1 MMSASRLKAD
11 SPHSSWGVDTLM
23 QALPAPAKLRP
34 LATRPLAAVAG
45 FSFCM
50 NLLMLAPA
58 IFMLQVFDRVLS
70 SGSRETLFLL
80 LLGVGAALALALG
93 LDYLRSRLQGVVGNL
108 VGDALLP
115 VVARDVLARSARSPD
130 RNNSEALRDVGTVR
144 NLFSAQGLLAVFDA
158 PWAIVYIA
166 VIWFAHPALGIAAA
180 CAALLM
186 LGLAFLNDWL
196 TRRDIEALQRG
207 ASKAQRYLESS
218 MVNAEVAEAMGMG
231 DSLLGRWRQMNSR
244 VQQLQRPTARRS
256 VALAAFTRSTRQ
268 AVQVLI
274 LAVGAYLVISQLA
287 TPGVMVAVT
296 ILLGRALAPIE
307 QIVGS
312 WKALAEGRAAMHR
325 LRVLLA
331 ALGQEPEPME
341 LPRPVGA
348 LEAANLILRTG
359 RGDSLI
365 LAGVS
370 LGLAPGKALAVIGP
384 SGAGKSSLIRVLAGL
399 WVPSAGHV
407 RLDGVDMTT
416 VARETIG
423 PHIGYV
429 PQDVELFAATVGENI
444 ARMGKV
450 NPSKVVAAGRAAGIH
465 EMILALPHGYD
476 TRIEPVG
483 GVLSPGQRQRI
494 ALARALYGNPKLLL
508 LDEPNSNLD
517 NAGEQA
523 LSDAIEALKG
533 KVTVVMVTHRT
544 NLVKHADKMLVLEAG
559 RVKHYGPKDQVLAA
573 MNAGA
578 AQEIKRAG
586 PVLTNVAAPVQA
598 AAAVAANGA
607 NAVAAGAVPTAR
619 AAPPAGVQAVPGA
632 AGARVATAAGVR
644 AAHAAAS
651 QVVQITR
658 PSAGSKPA

>member
-1 MMSASRLKAD
+1 MRSNSTP
-11 SPHSSWGVDTLM
+11 PHSSWGTDTLM
-23 QALPAPAKLRP
+23 QPEPAPAKLRP

-45 FSFCM
+45 FSFAM

-58 IFMLQVFDRVLS
+58 LFMLQVFDRVLS
-70 SGSRETLFLL
+70 SGSKETLVFL

-158 PWAIVYIA
+158 PWALVYIA

-186 LGLAFLNDWL
+186 LGLALLNDWL

-218 MVNAEVAEAMGMG
+218 MANAEVAEAMGMG
-231 DSLLGRWRQMNSR
+231 DSLLARWRQMNTR

-274 LAVGAYLVISQLA
+274 LAVGAYLVITQAA

-307 QIVGS
+307 QIVAS
-312 WKALAEGRAAMHR
+312 WKALAEGRAALTR
-325 LRVLLA
+325 LRALLA
-331 ALGQEPEPME
+331 ALGKQPEPMA

-370 LGLAPGKALAVIGP
+370 LGLAPGKVLAVIGP

-399 WVPSAGHV
+399 WAPSAGHV
-407 RLDGVDMTT
+407 RLDGVDMTQ
-416 VARETIG
+416 VPREAMG
-423 PHIGYV
+423 PHLGYV

-450 NPSKVVAAGRAAGIH
+450 NPGRVVAAGRAAGIH
-465 EMILALPHGYD
+465 DMILALPHGYD

-483 GVLSPGQRQRI
+483 GLLSPGQRQRI
-494 ALARALYGNPKLLL
+494 ALARALYGEPKLLL

-517 NAGEQA
+517 NAGEEA
-523 LSDAIEALKG
+523 LSQAIEALKG
-533 KVTVVMVTHRT
+533 KTTIVMVTHRT

-559 RVKHYGPKDQVLAA
+559 RVKHYGPKEQVLAA
-573 MNAGA
+573 MNAA
-578 AQEIKRAG
+578 ASQEIKRAG
-586 PVLTNVAAPVQA
+586 PQLTNVANVAAPQ
-598 AAAVAANGA
+598 AANGA
-607 NAVAAGAVPTAR
+607 NGADTAGGAAHGVAAAGAAPVVPAAAR
-619 AAPPAGVQAVPGA
+619 GV
-632 AGARVATAAGVR
+632 TAAGVK
-644 AAHAAAS
+644 ASHAAAS
-651 QVVQITR
+651 QVVAMSRGLASAR
-658 PSAGSKPA
+658 PTQG

>member
-1 MMSASRLKAD
+1 MGD
-11 SPHSSWGVDTLM
+11 S
-23 QALPAPAKLRP
+23 
-34 LATRPLAAVAG
+34 
-45 FSFCM
+45 
-50 NLLMLAPA
+50 
-58 IFMLQVFDRVLS
+58 
-70 SGSRETLFLL
+70 
-80 LLGVGAALALALG
+80 
-93 LDYLRSRLQGVVGNL
+93 
-108 VGDALLP
+108 LLP
-115 VVARDVLARSARSPD
+115 VVARDVLARAARAPD
-130 RNNSEALRDVGTVR
+130 RPNSEALRDVATVR

-207 ASKAQRYLESS
+207 ASKAQRYLEAS
-218 MVNAEVAEAMGMG
+218 MVNAEAAEAMGMG
-231 DSLLGRWRQMNSR
+231 DSLLARWRQMNQR

-312 WKALAEGRAAMHR
+312 WKALAEGRVAMRR
-325 LRVLLA
+325 LRALLA
-331 ALGQEPEPME
+331 ALGKAPEPMA
-341 LPRPVGA
+341 LPRPAGA
-348 LEAANLILRTG
+348 LEAANLILRSG
-359 RGDSLI
+359 RGDALI

-399 WVPSAGHV
+399 WAPSAGHV
-407 RLDGVDMTT
+407 RLDGVDMTK
-416 VARETIG
+416 VPREVIG

-444 ARMGKV
+444 ARMGDV
-450 NPSKVVAAGRAAGIH
+450 VASKVVAAGRAAGIH

-476 TRIEPVG
+476 TRIDPTG
-483 GVLSPGQRQRI
+483 GLLSPGQRQRI
-494 ALARALYGNPKLLL
+494 ALARALYGEPKLLL

-523 LSDAIEALKG
+523 LSDALEALKG

-544 NLVKHADKMLVLEAG
+544 NLVKHADKLLVLEGG

-573 MNAGA
+573 LNASA

-586 PVLTNVAAPVQA
+586 PQLTPVANSASPGVAQIPQG
-598 AAAVAANGA
+598 AVAKAPNFG
-607 NAVAAGAVPTAR
+607 VAGGGQVMAMAR
-619 AAPPAGVQAVPGA
+619 AAVPAKSPA
-632 AGARVATAAGVR
+632 A
-644 AAHAAAS
+644 
-651 QVVQITR
+651 
-658 PSAGSKPA
+658 